1 MGQPESEQ
9 KTVDSSIRFSA
20 HRLLMAQ
27 IGQDETKT
35 KNRPR
40 RVQDGQGVISA
51 TQLLL
56 SAQVG
61 KQKPGNQNHKAK
73 MTISTKQEEAASPT
87 GNIVVSTDAMQ
98 PVVSKSQEIQH
109 TEAPAI
115 LEEAKK
121 TGEEIEESPDV
132 LDAKAREEFEKAAA
146 ETEKE
151 DQKYIVDKRTLIC
164 HCAWCDRAGEI
175 PEEFQ
180 LKVAHIPFQGR
191 IALCTNCFRD
201 KTREQQLKTYLK
213 TCKPGSKNDIVS
225 KAIVAY
231 CEKLGIHAETK
242 AGVAYIT
249 TVAGEWYFTYNDR
262 PIVLHHKNAEKRYDA
277 HGNEKKNQY
286 HIQEQ
291 KFYSPAHALAYIAIH
306 DRPERALAI
315 AVEQLG
321 YMNRPNSSEKFQLGC

>member
-9 KTVDSSIRFSA
+9 RTVDSTVRFSA

-27 IGQDETKT
+27 IAQDEAKSKT
-35 KNRPR
+35 RSR
-40 RVQDGQGVISA
+40 RAQDGQSVISA
-51 TQLLL
+51 NRLLL
-56 SAQVG
+56 SGQAG
-61 KQKPGNQNHKAK
+61 KQKAENQKSKDKVAIV
-73 MTISTKQEEAASPT
+73 TRREETASPA
-87 GNIVVSTDAMQ
+87 GDAVVSTDTVQ
-98 PVVSKSQEIQH
+98 PAASTSQALQH
-109 TEAPAI
+109 VEAPAI

-164 HCAWCDRAGEI
+164 HFTWCDRASEI

-231 CEKLGIHAETK
+231 CEKLGIHAEAK

-262 PIVLHHKNAEKRYDA
+262 PIILHHKNAEKRYDA
-277 HGNEKKNQY
+277 HGKEKKNQY

-321 YMNRPNSSEKFQLGC
+321 YMNRSNG

>member
-1 MGQPESEQ
+1 MSQSESVQRE
-9 KTVDSSIRFSA
+9 TSNAMRFSA

-27 IGQDETKT
+27 IAQNSPKPRTRTGQPQVRHSPIPATHLIYS
-35 KNRPR
+35 
-40 RVQDGQGVISA
+40 DGQKKRGQGKEQPKETPLVTASQQEA
-51 TQLLL
+51 LLEPARVAVKADTIQKTGL
-56 SAQVG
+56 TPPAAQ
-61 KQKPGNQNHKAK
+61 
-73 MTISTKQEEAASPT
+73 TR
-87 GNIVVSTDAMQ
+87 
-98 PVVSKSQEIQH
+98 
-109 TEAPAI
+109 EAPAI
-115 LEEAKK
+115 LEEAEK
-121 TGEEIEESPDV
+121 TGEEIEKSPDV
-132 LDAKAREEFEKAAA
+132 LDDEARAEFERAAA
-146 ETEKE
+146 ETAKE

-164 HCAWCDRAGEI
+164 HFAWCDRASEI

-201 KTREQQLKTYLK
+201 KNREQQLKTYLK

-231 CEKLGIHAETK
+231 CEKLGIHAECK

-262 PIVLHHKNAEKRYDA
+262 PIVLHHKNAEKRYDS
-277 HGNEKKNQY
+277 HGREKKNQY

-321 YMNRPNSSEKFQLGC
+321 YMNRANA

>member
-1 MGQPESEQ
+1 MSQPESEQ
-9 KTVDSSIRFSA
+9 RTVDNAAKFSA

-27 IGQDETKT
+27 MAQDEAKSKT
-35 KNRPR
+35 RSR
-40 RVQDGQGVISA
+40 RAQDGQSVISA
-51 TQLLL
+51 TRLLL
-56 SAQVG
+56 PGQVG
-61 KQKPGNQNHKAK
+61 KQKPENQKNKGK
-73 MTISTKQEEAASPT
+73 MAIATRREEVTSSAS
-87 GNIVVSTDAMQ
+87 NVAVSTDTTQ
-98 PVVSKSQEIQH
+98 PVTSIHQAVQH
-109 TEAPAI
+109 IEAPAI

-146 ETEKE
+146 ETEKG

-164 HCAWCDRAGEI
+164 HCVWCDRASEI

-180 LKVAHIPFQGR
+180 LKVTHIPFQGR

-306 DRPERALAI
+306 DCPERALAI
-315 AVEQLG
+315 AAEQLG
-321 YMNRPNSSEKFQLGC
+321 YMNRPMGNEKFHSGC